1 MLKQRLITA
10 AILIPLIVLCVLKAS
25 TEVVAIVFAVII
37 MAGAWEWGALLKLE
51 TGARILFVSVL
62 VSIMLLGFVWVLG
75 QQKMTWVVLASASL
89 LWIIL
94 TIVVMSI
101 QHRGELGSG
110 LSRLQYVP
118 LGFLLFIF
126 AWLAA
131 LSLHSI
137 EKLGPTLL
145 LYVFGL
151 VWLADAGAYFFG
163 RQWGKHKLANNI
175 SPGKTWQGLYGAMA
189 VGLIYAVVA
198 AWYFDFVTTDYFI
211 FVGLSIV
218 VIVFS
223 VFGDL
228 FESLLKRR
236 AGVKDSGH
244 LLPGHG
250 GVLDRIDS
258 LLAALPI
265 MAFGLLSIEM
275 IK

>member
-1 MLKQRLITA
+1 VLKQRLITA

>member
-1 MLKQRLITA
+1 VLKQRLITA

-51 TGARILFVSVL
+51 AGARILFVSVL